1 MIIDRYIFRELA
13 MTLLGV
19 AFLLVLIIMSATF
32 VRILAEAAEGAYPQQ
47 VVFTLF
53 LLKSVPNLAVVLPL
67 AFFLAV
73 LLALGRL
80 YKDSEMIVLAACGVA
95 PNHILR
101 SAGVLA
107 AAVGLVVAL
116 FTLYIVP
123 YTQEQSQRVL
133 DVAQA
138 RTEIEGIA
146 AGRFTTGGSGEHL
159 VYVEEIGAER
169 KTLSNVFAHSVTA
182 DGRTVVVSAA
192 RAHQYTNPDTGDRY
206 LVLEDG
212 YRYEG
217 DPGQPDFRII
227 RFDTHG
233 VRLEE
238 RAVVASRRSMYS
250 LPTSALLRGG
260 RARQAELQWRL
271 AAPISTVLLGLLA
284 VPLARTNPRQGRYG
298 KLFVGLVIYI
308 VYYNLLT
315 VARSWVSRGAVPEWV
330 GMWWVHLLMLG
341 VVLFFLWR
349 HGKMPRPWRLPSL
362 RRAAA

>member
-1 MIIDRYIFRELA
+1 

-101 SAGVLA
+101 SAGALA
-107 AAVGLVVAL
+107 MAVALLVAFFTLVV
-116 FTLYIVP
+116 VP
-123 YTQEQSQRVL
+123 YTQEQSQRLL
-133 DVAQA
+133 DEAQA

-159 VYVEEIGAER
+159 VYVEEIGVER
-169 KTLSNVFAHSVTA
+169 KTLANIFAHSVTA
-182 DGRTVVVSAA
+182 DGRTVVISAA
-192 RAHQYTNPDTGDRY
+192 RGHQYTDPDTGDRY
-206 LVLEDG
+206 LVLESG

-238 RAVVASRRSMYS
+238 RAVVASRRPMYS
-250 LPTSALLRGG
+250 LPTSALLDGDRSH
-260 RARQAELQWRL
+260 QAELQWRL

-308 VYYNLLT
+308 VYHNLLT
-315 VARSWVSRGAVPEWV
+315 VARSWMGQGVVPEWV

-341 VVLFFLWR
+341 VVLFFLWQ
-349 HGKMPRPWRLPSL
+349 HGKMPRRWRLPSL

>member
-1 MIIDRYIFRELA
+1 VIIDRYIFRELTV
-13 MTLLGV
+13 TLLGV
-19 AFLLVLIIMSATF
+19 AFLLVLIILSATF

-80 YKDSEMIVLAACGVA
+80 YKDSEMVVLAACGVG
-95 PNHILR
+95 PNHTLR
-101 SAGVLA
+101 AAGALA
-107 AAVGLVVAL
+107 ALVGLIVAA
-116 FTLYIVP
+116 FTLVIVP
-123 YTQEQSQRVL
+123 YTQEKSQQVL
-133 DVAQA
+133 DRAQA
-138 RTEIEGIA
+138 QAEIEGIA

-159 VYVEEIGAER
+159 IYVEDIGTAR
-169 KTLSNVFAHSVTA
+169 KTLRNVFAKSVTE

-192 RAHQYTNPDTGDRY
+192 RAHQFIDRDTGDRY

-217 DPGQPDFRII
+217 EPGQPDFRII
-227 RFDTHG
+227 RFETHG

-238 RAVVASRRSMYS
+238 RAVTPSRRALYS
-250 LPTSALLRGG
+250 LPTATLWSGDASYV
-260 RARQAELQWRL
+260 AELQWRL
-271 AAPISTVLLGLLA
+271 AAPIATVLLGLFA

-298 KLFVGLVIYI
+298 KLFAGLVVYI

-315 VARSWVSRGAVPEWV
+315 VARSWVSRETVPEWV
-330 GMWWVHLLMLG
+330 GIWWVHLLMLA
-341 VVLFFLWR
+341 VVLFYLWR
-349 HGKMPRPWRLPSL
+349 HGKMPRAQGQRRWRW
-362 RRAAA
+362 AGA